1 MVGVMRQLQRREVLG
16 LLAGA
21 VVGRRVLAAPTT
33 RAARDAVDHV
43 VIGISDLERGIALVE
58 ARTGVRPA
66 VGGVHPGR
74 GTWNALFSLGTGQY
88 AELIAPDPGQP
99 ATPDAYGL
107 PSFAEPRLLMWAA
120 STTDI
125 AALAAELKAA
135 GHSDGE
141 VHAGARL
148 RPDGRRL
155 AWRTLATR
163 GAVGLAPFFIQW
175 DAGTTH
181 PSVDSPA
188 GCRLEGLTFAG
199 PDPAALGKTLL
210 ALGVAAEVE
219 PGPAPRLGATLTTPK
234 GRVSF

>member
-21 VVGRRVLAAPTT
+21 AVGRRLLAAPAN
-33 RAARDAVDHV
+33 RAARDAVDHI

-58 ARTGVRPA
+58 ARSGVRPA

-88 AELIAPDPGQP
+88 AELIAPDPSQP
-99 ATPDAYGL
+99 DTPDAYGL

-155 AWRTLATR
+155 AWRTLGAR
-163 GAVGLAPFFIQW
+163 GDDGLSPFFIQW
-175 DAGTTH
+175 EAGTTH
-181 PSVDSPA
+181 PSADSPA
-188 GCRLEGLTFAG
+188 GCRLESLSFEA
-199 PDPAALGKTLL
+199 PDPGAVANRLAGLGLAAR
-210 ALGVAAEVE
+210 VE
-219 PGPAPRLGATLTTPK
+219 RAPAPRLRATLSTPK
-234 GRVSF
+234 GPIAF